1 MSQARC
7 VSGHFQ
13 RLKLPMGLILISPHG
28 GLCLFHPRLSPR
40 SRIKGFALLT
50 TGTNGASIQEQFIIC
65 LCFMDRLKEAL
76 REVLFY
82 FAVYSSMAALIVALV
97 SPVLWFY
104 ASQEAAAF
112 NRFTTGPKATTW
124 DALWVEFRVEAE

>member
-1 MSQARC
+1 
-7 VSGHFQ
+7 
-13 RLKLPMGLILISPHG
+13 
-28 GLCLFHPRLSPR
+28 
-40 SRIKGFALLT
+40 LT
-50 TGTNGASIQEQFIIC
+50 TGTNGASIQEQLTFR

-97 SPVLWFY
+97 SPALWFQ

-124 DALWVEFRVEAE
+124 DALWVEFRVEAER